1 MYKSFPFWYNF
12 HLATTLTVTQPA
24 MDTNHLL
31 GSSRPTANNKRLSS
45 TPAPVDRKVKKSR
58 TKPCDDGP
66 DRDILNNGVL
76 EDRIIYNELPLPFYE
91 TTSSS
96 SQDLYYGFGGQFD
109 ISTSGEIANA
119 SLDYSR
125 PPSVQLD
132 TSVGNNPTYDA
143 PTLCE
148 TSEEALPSGGLS
160 GLVDLRGSHSQGHAT
175 TPDVYSGIDVRRC
188 EQSVFSGSQ
197 PSEPL
202 SHVSVVSPLCRTHEC
217 VHQL

>member
-1 MYKSFPFWYNF
+1 
-12 HLATTLTVTQPA
+12 

-58 TKPCDDGP
+58 TKSCDDGP

-76 EDRIIYNELPLPFYE
+76 EDRIVDNELPLPFYE

-125 PPSVQLD
+125 PPSAQLD

-175 TPDVYSGIDVRRC
+175 TPDIYSGIDVRRC